1 MRQYYKSIIIVF
13 TMLVLLLISGC
24 SGHASK
30 AQETESL
37 PAEAEAAG
45 AKVFATGF
53 EGSDGITIDYAG
65 NMYVGN
71 RSANTISRVTK
82 EGAAEDFVKLEC
94 AELLCLTVDKE
105 NNIYAA
111 GKDKVFKISPRGEVT
126 ELAGGFSC
134 ADDLRLDLQG
144 NIYLTD
150 SYENR
155 VYRITPDLKK
165 SIYIDSDE
173 SRDKLGSGWHITGIT
188 FDNRYENL
196 YIARMKKGE
205 ILKYPINPDGSP
217 GEPEIILNDIK
228 EPDHLE
234 MDKQG
239 RLYITLFRSGSLIRA
254 DSMGSVEYLCDGEM
268 HYATGIVLGRSGFD
282 EKSAYVADYGDH
294 VVYQIGIE

>member
-13 TMLVLLLISGC
+13 TMFALVLSPGC
-24 SGHASK
+24 SNQANK

-37 PAEAEAAG
+37 PAEAEAAR
-45 AKVFATGF
+45 AKVFATDF
-53 EGSDGITIDYAG
+53 KGSDGITIDYAG

-71 RSANTISRVTK
+71 RGTNTISRVTK
-82 EGAAEDFVKLEC
+82 EGTAEDFAKLEC

-105 NNIYAA
+105 NNVYAA
-111 GKDKVFKISPRGEVT
+111 GKDKVFKISLRGEVT

-155 VYRITPDLKK
+155 VYKITPDLEK
-165 SIYIDSDE
+165 SIYIDSDQ
-173 SRDKLGSGWHITGIT
+173 SIDKLGSGWHITGIT
-188 FDNRYENL
+188 FDKEYENL

-205 ILKYPINPDGSP
+205 ILKYPINSDGSP
-217 GEPEIILNDIK
+217 GEPEIILKDIK

-239 RLYITLFRSGSLIRA
+239 RLYITLFRSGSLIRVDRA
-254 DSMGSVEYLCDGEM
+254 GSVEYLCDGEM